1 MPLSILAFFGIAF
14 VLVFVLRLARV
25 GTLLAFLFAGVI
37 SGPYVLNLFQ
47 LTDTWKFLG
56 EMGIMFLWFNIG
68 LEINMRRLWQMRHT
82 IFGFGAA
89 QVLMVVAMLFPIL
102 FGVTSWSILG
112 SVTVALI
119 LAMSSTSEDLQI
131 LADRNEL
138 GTTMGRQAFSILLF
152 QDLLSIPLL
161 AMVPVLA
168 GKSFNLG
175 ATVIDVVVLSV
186 GLILGVVIVG
196 RFILNPVMRAIAR
209 LKSNEAFL
217 LAIMLNIVVWAVVL
231 DFLGMPPALGAFLAG
246 MLLSET
252 IYRHQ
257 IRASTGPYATLFMA
271 LFFVALGMGLDVP
284 FLLRNWFI
292 VVLGLGGLIFI
303 KFTAIYIVAR
313 VRGVL
318 SRDAAVIAL
327 ILAQCGEFGLLIL
340 QTMKSAGIDVIPPMH
355 QEILN
360 AIIILSIIAT
370 PIMLAI
376 YDRLQRS
383 GRLFSHW
390 LQKEV
395 NKSIPTQRPDV
406 IICGFGRVGQIV
418 AQMFDAAGI
427 SYVAL
432 DLNVDAVIRGR
443 ENGFN
448 VFYGDTS
455 SESVLRQFGLAPR
468 HTRAVVVALDNT
480 TNARNTVKCVHSI
493 APRIKIFARAR
504 NLSESKELQ
513 SIGVRTALPE
523 TIESSLRLGGGVLMG
538 IGMSASNAEKLID
551 KMRADNYADIDHGTV
566 KK

>member
-1 MPLSILAFFGIAF
+1 MPLSILAFFAIAF
-14 VLVFVLRLARV
+14 VFVFVLRLARV

-47 LTDTWKFLG
+47 LTETWQFLG
-56 EMGIMFLWFNIG
+56 ELGVLFLWFNIG
-68 LEINMRRLWQMRHT
+68 LEINMKRLWQMRHT

-102 FGVTSWSILG
+102 FGFTSWSIMG
-112 SVTVALI
+112 AVMVSLI
-119 LAMSSTSEDLQI
+119 LAMSSSSEDLQL

-138 GTTMGRQAFSILLF
+138 GTTMGRQTFSILLF

-175 ATVIDVVVLSV
+175 ATIIDVVVLSV
-186 GLILGVVIVG
+186 GLILGVMIVA
-196 RFILNPVMRAIAR
+196 RLILNPVMRMVAR

-231 DFLGMPPALGAFLAG
+231 DLLGMPASLGAFLAG

-257 IRASTGPYATLFMA
+257 IRASFAPYATLFMA
-271 LFFVALGMGLDVP
+271 LFFVSLGMGLNVSL
-284 FLLRNWFI
+284 LLRNWF
-292 VVLGLGGLIFI
+292 VVIGGLAALIFV

-318 SRDAAVIAL
+318 SRDAAMIAL

-340 QTMKSAGIDVIPPMH
+340 QTMKTSGIDVIPAAH
-355 QEILN
+355 EEILS
-360 AIIILSIIAT
+360 AIIILSLIAT

-383 GRLFSHW
+383 GKLFSHW
-390 LQKEV
+390 RQKEA
-395 NKSIPTQRPDV
+395 NKSVAALRPDV

-418 AQMFDAAGI
+418 AQMLDAAGI

-432 DLNVDAVIRGR
+432 DLNVDIVMQGR
-443 ENGFN
+443 DAGYN
-448 VFYGDTS
+448 VYYGDTS
-455 SESVLRQFGLAPR
+455 SADVLRQFGLAPR

-480 TNARNTVKCVHSI
+480 TNARNTVNCVHDI
-493 APRIKIFARAR
+493 APRVKIFARAR
-504 NLSESKELQ
+504 NLVESKELMQ
-513 SIGVRTALPE
+513 IGVKSALPE
-523 TIESSLRLGGGVLMG
+523 TIESSLCLAQEVMSSVGVKDRTM
-538 IGMSASNAEKLID
+538 NALLKQA
-551 KMRADNYADIDHGTV
+551 RADSYAMVDE